1 MIDVHSVRSRF
12 SKPLTELSQKLHS
25 HPELGLQEFATTK
38 LICDTLDD
46 LGIERIG
53 LDVPTGAV
61 AILRGARPGPTIGLR
76 ADIDALNQQEETER
90 PDRSRIDGVMHACG
104 HDVHTVGLL
113 GAAMALSAIREELA
127 GNVVFVFQPAEET
140 LAGAQMLIDAGL
152 FLKAP
157 MDCVFGLHNS
167 PHLAVGT
174 VGVREGHLMSAK
186 DGYRARMIGRGGH
199 SSAPQKNIDPIL
211 AAAAAVQGIHTIV
224 SRNVGP
230 LSSAVVNVSYLSGG
244 SENDLVVNDAVY
256 GGIVRSHEGS
266 VRRKVLER
274 LEAMSVSTAEAYGCK
289 AEFTHTPITPAVV
302 NPASLLPLAQRA
314 AAETVGEAG
323 VAIPPLNMASEDFAL
338 YGEHVPAFFYFLGS
352 GTPGARNYSWHNPRF
367 CAHEETPLYGAALL
381 ANSVFAAQE
390 ALQNNAVTWE

>member
-1 MIDVHSVRSRF
+1 MIDVHSVRNRF
-12 SKPLTELSQKLHS
+12 SKSLGALSQTLHS
-25 HPELGLQEFATTK
+25 HPELGMQEFATTK
-38 LICDTLDD
+38 LICDTLDV
-46 LGIERIG
+46 LGIERIDLG
-53 LDVPTGAV
+53 VPTGAV
-61 AILRGARPGPTIGLR
+61 AILRGAKPGPTIGLR
-76 ADIDALNQQEETER
+76 ADIDALNQQEETDR

-113 GAAMALSAIREELA
+113 GAAMALSAMKEELA
-127 GNVVFVFQPAEET
+127 GDVVFVFQPAEET
-140 LAGAQMLIDAGL
+140 LIGAQMLIDAGL

-157 MDCVFGLHNS
+157 MDCIFGLHNS

-186 DGYRARMIGRGGH
+186 DAYRARMIGRGGH

-230 LSSAVVNVSYLSGG
+230 LSSAVVNVSFLSGG
-244 SENDLVVNDAVY
+244 SEDDLVVNDAVY
-256 GGIVRSHEGS
+256 GGIVRSHEES

-302 NPASLLPLAQRA
+302 NPASFLPIAQRA

-323 VAIPPLNMASEDFAL
+323 VVIPPLNMASEDFAL
-338 YGEHVPAFFYFLGS
+338 YGEHAPAFFYFLGS
-352 GTPGARNYSWHNPRF
+352 GMPGARNYSWHNPRF

-381 ANSVFAAQE
+381 ANSVLAAQE
-390 ALQNNAVTWE
+390 ALQK

>member
-12 SKPLTELSQKLHS
+12 SKPLAELSQTLHS
-25 HPELGLQEFATTK
+25 HPELGMQEFATTK
-38 LICDTLDD
+38 LICDTLDVLGMERID
-46 LGIERIG
+46 LG
-53 LDVPTGAV
+53 VPTGAV
-61 AILRGARPGPTIGLR
+61 AILRGAKPGPTIGLR

-113 GAAMALSAIREELA
+113 GAAMALCAMKEELA

-256 GGIVRSHEGS
+256 GGIVRSHEVS
-266 VRRKVLER
+266 VRERVLGR
-274 LEAMSVSTAEAYGCK
+274 LEAMSVSTAKAYGCK

-302 NPASLLPLAQRA
+302 NPASLLPIARRA
-314 AAETVGEAG
+314 AAATAGEAG
-323 VAIPPLNMASEDFAL
+323 VVIPPLNMASEDFAL

-367 CAHEETPLYGAALL
+367 CAHADTPLYGAALL
-381 ANSVFAAQE
+381 ANSVLAAQE
-390 ALQNNAVTWE
+390 ALRK